1 MYEDYRHI
9 RAKLIDT
16 ARAHMDMSPEQR
28 LALLVGMF
36 PVVLRTRILG
46 GRGTPRDP
54 APYLLELRDAVVILL
69 PQGEGTLREIEEY
82 GPAASLHSHC
92 CQRYRGGLVEA
103 LERVGEPTGNAALGC
118 WNDHW
123 QRFADLLDKLELEAE
138 RDAGEEMPPP
148 EAPAEISE
156 ETLAALRKL
165 GLVDATPA
173 AAIPPPI
180 IPRPGQLLDDA
191 DELSVDR
198 NDVRRRRLREPL
210 PWAQGGRR
218 LAIHALAKA
227 ESIFFAYEQR
237 FRLLDALVA
246 SARLAPAALH
256 RRVRHVITNGRTL
269 PLRCTPYYCQ

>member
-1 MYEDYRHI
+1 
-9 RAKLIDT
+9 
-16 ARAHMDMSPEQR
+16 MDMSPEQR

-54 APYLLELRDAVVILL
+54 APYLRELRDAVVILL

-82 GPAASLHSHC
+82 
-92 CQRYRGGLVEA
+92 RGGLVEA
-103 LERVGEPTGNAALGC
+103 LERVGETPGGTALGC
-118 WNDHW
+118 WNHHW
-123 QRFADLLDKLELEAE
+123 QGFADLLDKIEREANDE
-138 RDAGEEMPPP
+138 DDPDDEAPPP
-148 EAPAEISE
+148 ETPPDLSE

-191 DELSVDR
+191 DELSIDKG
-198 NDVRRRRLREPL
+198 DVRRRRLREPL
-210 PWAQGGRR
+210 PWGQGGRN
-218 LAIHALAKA
+218 LSIHTLAKA

-237 FRLLDALVA
+237 FRLLDALVS

-256 RRVRHVITNGRTL
+256 RRVRHVITNGRIGAAFGAFLRDLRYGQQSSAHPIVLVSLAL
-269 PLRCTPYYCQ
+269 P